1 MIYYRGSHDWCL
13 RSKFTPDWSSIAL
26 HSSLVTDTEGPV
38 SPGGQGSPQRT
49 LELVLFQILH
59 KSLYS
64 INMYLVHYFV
74 TRSCHYKYALSRY
87 KLFQEYVFYLYPGY
101 TDMLWSLT
109 MHVYSTN
116 TQNVRRGGEGF
127 AYSLQ
132 DKQSSTQ
139 VPCSMVVHHSNFLLF
154 NFILYL
160 YIHTLLFFLRINF
173 VTFCKMFCLFF
184 NHFWTYN
191 SRIYFLRSSCFL
203 WQVHVGMQV

>member
-1 MIYYRGSHDWCL
+1 
-13 RSKFTPDWSSIAL
+13 
-26 HSSLVTDTEGPV
+26 
-38 SPGGQGSPQRT
+38 
-49 LELVLFQILH
+49 
-59 KSLYS
+59 
-64 INMYLVHYFV
+64 
-74 TRSCHYKYALSRY
+74 
-87 KLFQEYVFYLYPGY
+87 
-101 TDMLWSLT
+101 

-184 NHFWTYN
+184 NHFCAYN
-191 SRIYFLRSSCFL
+191 SRKKLLNIIPYEIYFKNQLLSLVNSCGYAGIKHGRKNIIGPWVFPAMIARFIA
-203 WQVHVGMQV
+203 HM

>member
-64 INMYLVHYFV
+64 INLYLVHYFV
-74 TRSCHYKYALSRY
+74 TRSCHYKYALSRC
-87 KLFQEYVFYLYPGY
+87 KLFQEYVFYLYPGYKY

-116 TQNVRRGGEGF
+116 TQNVRNGGEGF
-127 AYSLQ
+127 AYSLHMYT
-132 DKQSSTQ
+132 SSRPHRCHVQ
-139 VPCSMVVHHSNFLLF
+139 W
-154 NFILYL
+154 L
-160 YIHTLLFFLRINF
+160 YIIPIFCFSTLFYTCIYIHCYFFKNKL
-173 VTFCKMFCLFF
+173 C
-184 NHFWTYN
+184 
-191 SRIYFLRSSCFL
+191 YFL
-203 WQVHVGMQV
+203 